1 MLHTAPVE
9 QIRWLLDAAEAALPP
24 AERAVR
30 LATALEA
37 LPPGEALRLVKRAT
51 RCLDPMAVLSAV
63 LDALPDEATADTC
76 AAALGRL
83 GVDARARAFQSLMD
97 GLPRERVL
105 QAAELLMRLDPLL
118 AAAIGR
124 LVGATRPGRR
134 RLLLDALA
142 RELGDDELRQVER
155 LRATFQNANT

>member
-1 MLHTAPVE
+1 M
-9 QIRWLLDAAEAALPP
+9 
-24 AERAVR
+24 
-30 LATALEA
+30 
-37 LPPGEALRLVKRAT
+37 
-51 RCLDPMAVLSAV
+51 LSAV

-83 GVDARARAFQSLMD
+83 GVDARARAFQMLMD
-97 GLPRERVL
+97 GLPRARVL
-105 QAAELLMRLDPLL
+105 RPGELLMRLDPPPPPS
-118 AAAIGR
+118 AASSAR
-124 LVGATRPGRR
+124 RPGR